1 MNVEDLKNKR
11 TLVEDIAELLTS
23 IGAPGELRE
32 EKKETVKILNL
43 RNFQG
48 VPLEETLDTYK
59 EW

>member
-11 TLVEDIAELLTS
+11 TLVEDIAQLLAS
-23 IGAPGELRE
+23 IGAPGEMRD